1 MRCSNLGPWWSV
13 LAELGSRIQFTTNNQ
28 NQKHAARQFSLD
40 DDNDSLSASSCTPLI
55 VFGLSRGLRTGQGSG
70 CSCGLGFCN
79 FARRFQMVVYFRLF
93 SKWKERLYELQNT
106 ASLILAVIVPL
117 LRS

>member
-1 MRCSNLGPWWSV
+1 
-13 LAELGSRIQFTTNNQ
+13 
-28 NQKHAARQFSLD
+28 
-40 DDNDSLSASSCTPLI
+40 
-55 VFGLSRGLRTGQGSG
+55 
-70 CSCGLGFCN
+70 
-79 FARRFQMVVYFRLF
+79 MVVYFRLF